1 MKRRYNLK
9 GALVLCLAFCLS
21 CEKTIIYRETED
33 KKEESSEYT
42 MPIMDTYCA
51 LGASTASMDW
61 QRKVGQSL
69 ARDYRCYA
77 LGGTRWIHTGDS
89 AADLTA
95 DASGGGDNRV
105 MTNQLL
111 RLLEDKKTGYSP
123 DMITVLCGLNDAA
136 YSTLRPV
143 LGSYEEAFATD
154 LSGVTPQQWFDDPAY
169 KELRETVY
177 GSLRFFLQ
185 TLIREFPY
193 ANIVVITPQQVNN
206 GTYTYERIEPICR
219 ALREVC
225 RRYSVPVID
234 MFWESGVSD
243 MGNLNELYVGSDRIH
258 PNAQGE
264 YLLYVYLEKR
274 LRQMYLPKKLS

>member
-1 MKRRYNLK
+1 MRWITSIKSKTTLL
-9 GALVLCLAFCLS
+9 GALVLGAAFFES
-21 CEKTIIYRETED
+21 CEKTDAEQAPET
-33 KKEESSEYT
+33 
-42 MPIMDTYCA
+42 IMDTYCA
-51 LGASTASMDW
+51 MGASTASMDW

-69 ARDYRCYA
+69 ARDYRSYA

-89 AADLTA
+89 TADLTA

-143 LGSYEEAFATD
+143 LGSYEEAFGLD
-154 LSGVTPQQWFDDPAY
+154 LTGVTPRQWFTDPAY

-177 GSLRFFLQ
+177 GSSRFFLQ

-206 GTYTYERIEPICR
+206 GTYTYERIDPVCQ

-243 MGNLNELYVGSDRIH
+243 MEGLNERFVQPDRIH

-274 LRQMYLPKKLS
+274 LRQMYLPKKELP